1 MAIGDH
7 TIDIN
12 GTRVPF
18 GLCSTIVG
26 ALSVYQNARERL
38 RARDTLTWTFEC
50 GTCGPVV
57 ARRATKVTDVTWPN
71 GHACAQ
77 LAARS
82 ECSCD

>member
-1 MAIGDH
+1 MAVGDH

-18 GLCSTIVG
+18 GLCSTVVG
-26 ALSVYQNARERL
+26 AFSVYQNARARL

-50 GTCGPVV
+50 GTCGRPVV
-57 ARRATKVTDVTWPN
+57 ARRAFGGTDITWPD

-77 LAARS
+77 LAAR
-82 ECSCD
+82 EN

>member
-18 GLCSTIVG
+18 GLCATIVM
-26 ALSVYQNARERL
+26 AFSVYENARERL

-57 ARRATKVTDVTWPN
+57 ARRATKGTDVTWPN

-77 LAARS
+77 LATKGGN
-82 ECSCD
+82 